1 MQIIQSIR
9 EKGGPIIIATIALA
23 LIAFIL
29 MDAKQDKGGRSA
41 SESIGKVNG
50 ERIDQNEF
58 NKRIQ
63 SVENQEEQ
71 QSGQKPTNSRLA
83 QIREQ
88 VWNQVVAEKVFFSEA
103 AKLGIEFTSTE
114 LDKILKTDDQSNP
127 LMQDRSMLDPS
138 GKLDMNKVLQLIP
151 QLKKMTGEK
160 WEALNAQILE
170 PQKLTSISQ
179 KYFALLNASAYYP
192 AWMEEKDAKENKT
205 FATISYVQIPYQT
218 ISDTSIK
225 SIKVTDDEI
234 KKYVENHKAMFKQE
248 AGRMISYVSFS
259 QLPSGADSVKT
270 KSDVEKLKT
279 EFASDANTKQF
290 IARNGSAKQF
300 NEDYIWRSKMQEV
313 LKDSIMALPKGGVY
327 GPYLNGN
334 TYTIAK
340 MVDIKQQPDS
350 VRCRHILI
358 KIADLKQ
365 GQIDKNIRPDSV
377 ARKLIDSIAAAIK
390 GGADFNAMVLKYS
403 DDPGS
408 KATGGAYGFNYN
420 NSLVDSFYRTVF
432 YEPVGT
438 KKIVMGIDN
447 NSYYGYHYIEVL
459 NQFKFEPAYQVGYLA
474 KEIYASEETINN
486 ASNNAVKLSAEK
498 DPAKMDAYIK
508 KNGLSKISVPTII
521 KENDATIGQMQDA
534 RQLVRWIFEA
544 KKGDVSD
551 PMPVGDQF
559 VVATVDK
566 IYEEGTQDVE
576 TARAGG
582 LVENAIREEKK
593 AEQIISGLGA
603 NPTLESAAAKYSK
616 EVKMAGT
623 DSSITFKKQLIDSIG
638 YEPKLIGAA
647 FNKANLNK
655 VSLIAGKTGVFVF
668 RVNSTG
674 EKASDPNEDKIQMRQ
689 QQTAA
694 LRNQAV
700 ANWFEGLRKKA
711 TIKDNRAKFF

>member
-29 MDAKQDKGGRSA
+29 MDAKQDNGGRSA

-50 ERIDQNEF
+50 ESIDQNEF
-58 NKRIQ
+58 NKRLQ
-63 SVENQEEQ
+63 NVESQEEQ
-71 QSGQKPTNSRLA
+71 QTGQKATNTRIA
-83 QIREQ
+83 QMREQ
-88 VWNQVVAEKVFFSEA
+88 VWNQVVAEKVFYSEA
-103 AKLGIEFTSTE
+103 SKLGIEFTGKE
-114 LDKILKTDDQSNP
+114 LDKILDSDDPSNP
-127 LMQDRSMLDPS
+127 LMQDRSMVDPAT
-138 GKLDMNKVLQLIP
+138 GKVDEAKRLQAKSTI
-151 QLKKMTGEK
+151 KKAKGEQ
-160 WEALNAQILE
+160 WEVINAQIIE
-170 PQKLTSISQ
+170 PQRLTSVST

-192 AWMEEKDAKENKT
+192 TWMEEKDAKENKT
-205 FATISYVQIPYQT
+205 FATISYVQVPYQT

-234 KKYVENHKAMFKQE
+234 KKYIEKHKGLFKQE

-259 QLPSGADSVKT
+259 QLPSASDSAKT
-270 KSDVEKLKT
+270 KAQVEGLKA
-279 EFASDANTKQF
+279 EFANETNVKNF
-290 IARNGSAKQF
+290 LARNSAEQF
-300 NEDYIWRSKMQEV
+300 NADYVWKSKMQV
-313 LKDSIMALPKGGVY
+313 PLKDSIMGLQKGELY
-327 GPYLNGN
+327 GPYLSGN
-334 TYTIAK
+334 SYTIAK

-365 GQIDKNIRPDSV
+365 GQIATNIRPDST
-377 ARKLIDSIAAAIK
+377 ARRLVDSIAAAIK

-408 KATGGAYGFNYN
+408 KATGGEYGFNYN

-459 NQFKFEPAYQVGYLA
+459 NQFKFEPAYQVGYLS
-474 KEIYASEETINN
+474 KEIFASEETINN
-486 ASNNAVKLSAEK
+486 ASNNAVRLSAEK
-498 DPAKMDAYIK
+498 DLKKAEEYIK
-508 KNGLSKISVPTII
+508 KNGLSKITVPTII
-521 KENDATIGQMQDA
+521 KENDASIGQMQDA
-534 RQLVRWIFEA
+534 RQLVRWVFEA

-593 AEQIISGLGA
+593 AEQIMSALGT
-603 NPTLESAAAKYSK
+603 NPTLESAAAKFAK
-616 EVKMAGT
+616 EIKMAGV
-623 DSSITFKKQLIDSIG
+623 DSSITFKSQIIDSIG
-638 YEPKLIGAA
+638 SEPKLIGAI
-647 FNKANLNK
+647 FNKSNLGK
-655 VSLIAGKTGVFVF
+655 VSTVAGKTGVFVF
-668 RVNSTG
+668 KVNSTG
-674 EKASDPNEDKIQMRQ
+674 EKAANPNEDKAQIRLE
-689 QQTAA
+689 QTTA

-700 ANWFEGLRKKA
+700 SNWFEGLRKKA
-711 TIKDNRAKFF
+711 TIKDNRSKFF